1 MKETFY
7 FVMLLL
13 YLGAAAGAI
22 LLIADLLKKYN
33 LPFLQSLLYY
43 EILMVIFGLYSL
55 LGIQVLDIITQITEI
70 SSGTSQI
77 IRIVII
83 YLGIPFYVTGWFMFI
98 KHSVEIK
105 SKSFQQ
111 RHTLPYFLFLLLLFL
126 AYGILNAYSLRTRQI
141 LPFSTKHTFLTLF
154 FAVEMLFPLLIL
166 FKSYKSRIVS
176 AAHQIDFNYRSKYIL
191 LLFFAHCLSSSFI
204 LLTGI
209 HPIMYAVFLLLFLV
223 RDLPAIFYLRNV
235 LSISCMARN
244 IVIQDDSGFES
255 FCNKFG
261 ISKREKEVLGL
272 ILNGKTNQEISAKLF
287 ITLQTVKDHNSRIYQ
302 KTGIR
307 NRVQLMNLIAQM
319 SK

>member
-1 MKETFY
+1 MKEIFY

-22 LLIADLLKKYN
+22 LLIADLAKKCN

-43 EILMVIFGLYSL
+43 EILMMIFGLYSL
-55 LGIQVLDIITQITEI
+55 LGMQVLDIITQISEM

-77 IRIVII
+77 IRTVII

-98 KHSVEIK
+98 KHNIEIRG
-105 SKSFQQ
+105 KSFLQKN
-111 RHTLPYFLFLLLLFL
+111 TLPYFFFLLLLFL
-126 AYGILNAYSLRTRQI
+126 AYGILNAYSLRTHKI
-141 LPFSTKHTFLTLF
+141 LPFPAKITFLTLF
-154 FAVEMLFPLLIL
+154 FAVEIFFPLLVL
-166 FKSYKSRIVS
+166 LKNCGS
-176 AAHQIDFNYRSKYIL
+176 ANVYAVDQIEPNHRTKYFL
-191 LLFFAHCLSSSFI
+191 WLFFTHCLSSIFI
-204 LLTGI
+204 LLIGI
-209 HPIMYAVFLLLFLV
+209 HPIMYAVFLLVYLV
-223 RDLPAIFYLRNV
+223 RDLPAIYYLRNV
-235 LSISCMARN
+235 LSISYIEKN
-244 IVIQDDSGFES
+244 NGIQDDSGFDL

-272 ILNGKTNQEISAKLF
+272 ILTGYTNQEISEKLF

-302 KTGIR
+302 KTGIK